1 MSGWSADDM
10 PELVPHLKRGKHRSP
25 RKGACFME
33 LASYLAGERWSD
45 RPSCTHPLLAEVA
58 RLVNDLS
65 SDSARPALA
74 RLIPKVIGLTSPDA
88 RVDARIALRCA
99 QAALPV
105 ASATRQPALAS
116 AVLTAE
122 RVLAALEGR
131 PSGRLSASSR
141 WALEQV
147 PLVAAEADRRRRSSD
162 VEVPHY
168 QRRAAPATVRC
179 AVRGIAEAC
188 VPDADR
194 RLYRLLSDVIE
205 DCAPWRDP
213 GTAQVDAASWAAAC
227 RLSGTV

>member
-1 MSGWSADDM
+1 MSGWSAEDM

-65 SDSARPALA
+65 SDTARPALA
-74 RLIPKVIGLTSPDA
+74 RLIPKVIGVTSADA
-88 RVDARIALRCA
+88 RMDARIALRCA

-105 ASATRQPALAS
+105 AAATRQPALAS
-116 AVLTAE
+116 AVLTGE

-131 PSGRLSASSR
+131 PAGRLSASSR

-147 PLVAAEADRRRRSSD
+147 PLVAAEAERRRPSD
-162 VEVPHY
+162 IPVSQY

-188 VPDADR
+188 VPDADH

-213 GTAQVDAASWAAAC
+213 QTAQVDAESGAAAC